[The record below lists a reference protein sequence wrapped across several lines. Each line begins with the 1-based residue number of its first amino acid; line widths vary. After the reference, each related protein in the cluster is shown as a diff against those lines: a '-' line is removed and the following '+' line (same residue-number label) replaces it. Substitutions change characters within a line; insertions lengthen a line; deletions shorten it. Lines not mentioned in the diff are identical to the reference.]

1 MSWPEKAYTLARV
14 ATKAAPKP
22 PTRRWGPGSAGIV
35 RLLIASEDP
44 LTQVAMASAVGVSQP
59 RASQVIKQLT
69 ELDAVRATPGGFV
82 GRRARLLDLYLDRA
96 RPSTVEP
103 DSYWY
108 STRPLLEQARHIL
121 DEAARAQ
128 AQLAFSAD
136 LGPDLLVP
144 WRHPT
149 VVVVYADSR
158 LGLETAGLVRAEG
171 RADASTIVRRTND
184 RTLLVPA
191 PFWPRAVDGIPLV
204 DPVQQW
210 WDLIDLGGDDR
221 REAADRLRRAIL
233 DRSIRTRS

>member
-1 MSWPEKAYTLARV
+1 M
-14 ATKAAPKP
+14 
-22 PTRRWGPGSAGIV
+22 
-35 RLLIASEDP
+35 RLLVASEDP

-69 ELDAVRATPGGFV
+69 ELDAVRTTPAGFV
-82 GRRARLLDLYLDRA
+82 GGRARLLDLYLNRT

-108 STRPLLEQARHIL
+108 STRSALEQARRIV
-121 DEAARAQ
+121 DTAASEQ
-128 AQLAFSAD
+128 ARVGFSAD

-149 VVVVYADSR
+149 VVVVYVDSR
-158 LGLETAGLVRAEG
+158 LGLESAGLVRAEG

-184 RTLLVPA
+184 RALLVPA

-221 REAADRLRRAIL
+221 LEAADRLRRALL
-233 DRSIRTRS
+233 DRSIRAPS